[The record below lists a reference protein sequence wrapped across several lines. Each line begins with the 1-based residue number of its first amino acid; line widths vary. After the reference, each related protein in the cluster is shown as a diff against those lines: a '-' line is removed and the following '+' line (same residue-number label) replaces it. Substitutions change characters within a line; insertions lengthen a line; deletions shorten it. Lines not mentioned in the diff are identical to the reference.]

1 MMNYKISC
9 LMNVEIPR
17 WRKFCSPNSGSLRML
32 LMVAILI
39 LVVPAATAQLKR
51 YPVQRKNPVQK
62 NTPQRNSTARIQTVP
77 PLLSLPFWDDF
88 SFTPINNPADTFSSY
103 PLRSLWEQ
111 GENVWINNGLGI
123 NAPTMNVASFD
134 GLDSV
139 GLPFSDQILLNG
151 FRDDLISHPIKMT
164 AVSAA
169 GRDSV

>member
-9 LMNVEIPR
+9 WMNIEMHR
-17 WRKFCSPNSGSLRML
+17 WRKSCSHNGGAIRLFLIVILTTL
-32 LMVAILI
+32 LAQT
-39 LVVPAATAQLKR
+39 ATAQLKR

-62 NTPQRNSTARIQTVP
+62 NTVQKNSTARSQTVP
-77 PLLSLPFWDDF
+77 PLSLPFWDDF

-123 NAPTMNVASFD
+123 NPPTMNVASFD

-139 GLPFSDQILLNG
+139 GLPFSDQG
-151 FRDDLISHPIKMT
+151 P
-164 AVSAA
+164 
-169 GRDSV
+169 SVQKGI